1 MAILRRLLLIIT
13 PLVFLNGCMVAP
25 IQSELPLLSGDVAQR
40 STKPDEVVLL
50 LFNNSSKLMFG
61 IDNTGRINSRL
72 NGKALG
78 GPNIGEYLIVQI
90 PKGKHRLQ
98 LSHLDVFEFRSV
110 HEIVANDDPL
120 IVEMAATPLSNSIR
134 VHKTLP
140 TGNDLPQPFT
150 PYAPHAPSVPK

>member
-1 MAILRRLLLIIT
+1 MMFRTLLLLLA
-13 PLVFLNGCMVAP
+13 PLLQLTGCMVAP
-25 IQSELPLLSGDVAQR
+25 IQSELPLLGANIGQR

-61 IDNTGRINSRL
+61 IDNTGRINARL

-78 GPNIGEYLIVQI
+78 GPNIGEYMIVQI

-98 LSHLDVFEFRSV
+98 LSHLDVFEFKSE
-110 HEIVANDDPL
+110 HEIEANDDPL
-120 IVEMAATPLSNSIR
+120 IVEMAASPLSNSIH

-140 TGNDLPQPFT
+140 TGNELPQPFT
-150 PYAPHAPSVPK
+150 HYAPSAPRVLK